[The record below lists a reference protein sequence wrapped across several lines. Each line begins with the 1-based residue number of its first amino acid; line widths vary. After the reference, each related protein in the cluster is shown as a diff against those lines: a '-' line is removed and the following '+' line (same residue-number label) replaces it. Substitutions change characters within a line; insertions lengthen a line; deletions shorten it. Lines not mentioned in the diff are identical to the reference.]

1 MVFNIKKAA
10 GLGIQIG
17 AASALVKGLNVA
29 DCPTATIAQAI
40 GGNDYQ
46 VCPNTDLQGKSARQ
60 MKNCA
65 STDDCVKLC
74 SNTAGCDKAV
84 YDKTNR
90 ICHIKQTTDGTLLE
104 WVEDAQFDVIYVPQT
119 YDVSKMGKWGD
130 LIRLPIIP
138 VAAYV
143 VPEFPEPSRM
153 MVFSSWGAANF
164 GSASGYTQFADYNFK
179 TGAVSERT
187 VSNTHHDMF
196 CPGISS
202 LEDGR
207 IIITGG
213 SDAEKTSFYDP
224 ATNEFTEGP
233 DMKIAR
239 GYQSSATLSNGN
251 VFTIG
256 GSYSG
261 GRGGKVGEVFD
272 PATNEWTLL
281 KGADVKPMLTVDR
294 EGIWREDNHA
304 WLYGWK
310 NGSVF
315 QAGPSKAQHWYGTN
329 GAGSVTPS
337 SVRDDVDAMCGINVM
352 YEPGKIFSAGGAQDY
367 DNSAA
372 NKHAHITTIDEPDQP
387 ATVERVGDMNYARA
401 FSNAVV
407 LPDGTVLITGGQPT
421 AHVFTDTDGVLTPE
435 LFNPQTKTFAKMA
448 PEAVARNYHSEALLL
463 ADGTVW
469 SGGGGLCYVA
479 NPHASTKNCDR
490 SVDHADGQIFSPP
503 YLFNPDG
510 SAAARP
516 EIANVPVSTAKVG
529 AMFTIAM
536 NRDAEPATS
545 FVLVRMGSA
554 THSINTDQRRVP
566 LTKVHQC
573 KGRYSVML
581 PDDSGVLLPG
591 YYYLFALSAS
601 GTPSMAKT
609 FRVTL
614 K

>member
-10 GLGIQIG
+10 GLSIQIG

-29 DCPTATIAQAI
+29 ECPTATAAKAI

-46 VCPNTDLQGKSARQ
+46 ICPDTDLQGTSAQQ

-65 STDDCVKLC
+65 STEDCVTLC
-74 SNTAGCDKAV
+74 SGTAGCEKAV
-84 YDKTNR
+84 YDKTKR
-90 ICHIKQTTDGTLLE
+90 ICHIKQSTDGTLLE
-104 WVEDAQFDVIYVPQT
+104 WVEDAQFDVIYVPKT
-119 YDVSKMGKWGD
+119 YDVSKMGKWSD
-130 LIRLPIIP
+130 LVRLPIIP

-153 MVFSSWGAANF
+153 LVFSSWGAANF
-164 GSASGYTQFADYNFK
+164 GGASGYTQFADYNFK
-179 TGAVSERT
+179 TGAISQRT

-213 SDAEKTSFYDP
+213 SNAEKTSFYDP
-224 ATNEFTEGP
+224 ATNQFTEGP

-239 GYQSSATLSNGN
+239 GYQASTTLSNGN

-261 GRGGKVGEVFD
+261 GRGGKNGEVFD

-281 KGADVKPMLTVDR
+281 KGADVQPMLTVDH

-329 GAGSVTPS
+329 GAGSVKAAA
-337 SVRDDVDAMCGINVM
+337 VRDDVDAMCGVNR
-352 YEPGKIFSAGGAQDY
+352 PDY
-367 DNSAA
+367 DDSAA

-387 ATVERVGDMNYARA
+387 ATVERVGDMAYARA

-435 LFNPQTKTFAKMA
+435 LFNPETKTFAKMA
-448 PEAVARNYHSEALLL
+448 PEAIARNYHSESLLL

-479 NPHASTKNCDR
+479 NPQASTKNCDR

-503 YLFNPDG
+503 YLFNADG

-516 EIANVPVSTAKVG
+516 EITGLPVSTAKVG
-529 AMFTIAM
+529 DMFTLTM

-566 LTKVHQC
+566 LTK
-573 KGRYSVML
+573 L

-591 YYYLFALSAS
+591 YYYLFAVSAS